1 MSYQLRLHD
10 LEEAHETLTQ
20 QVNNLQGNVYWNDYQ
35 LNQLKKE
42 KLRIKDEIYR
52 IQKLDQGPDPED
64 TDYYDSTETDDY

>member
-64 TDYYDSTETDDY
+64 TDYYNSTETDDY

>member
-10 LEEAHETLTQ
+10 LEEAHEILHQ
-20 QVNNLQGNVYWNDYQ
+20 QVNNLQGNVHWNDYQ

-64 TDYYDSTETDDY
+64 TDYYDSTETNDY

>member
-1 MSYQLRLHD
+1 MSYQLRLND
-10 LEEAHETLTQ
+10 LEEAHETLNQ
-20 QVNNLQGNVYWNDYQ
+20 QVNNLQGNVHWNDYQ